1 MQKSPTTDAKETYYK
16 DKRAPTTDA
25 KKTYYRGERAPTTD
39 AKETYYRG
47 ERAPTTD
54 EKQPYYRG
62 KMRPGKFWDALDDDK
77 DNKLEL
83 RKLGDCPQ
91 RAQNAQGTQG

>member
-1 MQKSPTTDAKETYYK
+1 MQNSPTTSLQTQKSQMQKSPTTDAKETYYK
-16 DKRAPTTDA
+16 DK
-25 KKTYYRGERAPTTD
+25 RAPTTD